1 VLPHRPA
8 IGFERAF
15 APSGALAHRSSTH
28 RLPAASLPVS
38 PSTPSRAGSDLN
50 GHGTPSEIAR
60 LELLF
65 EAVPLA
71 FATFDVDLKLATA
84 NARYRE
90 LTGLDMAS
98 ASHRAIYDA
107 FPNALADLTDQ
118 IDSAL
123 DGVPVVA
130 ARVPFQTPAG
140 RRLVEVTFT
149 PLSAQTRRGAGP
161 TGTRGLLFAGIDV
174 TEREDLREDLARSV
188 AQLESIFD
196 VIPDSVRVV
205 DTDGHTVRSNAQALH
220 DHPTGQPSTLRELWQ
235 LDRPRTIDGTSLFM
249 HEHPTARALRGERV
263 RGETLAV
270 KRGPDGRQVIIEVN
284 SNPLYDERGKIRG
297 AVTVER
303 DVTVKTQL
311 ARQLE
316 EEARR
321 TAELY
326 DRVSTE
332 AERLE
337 KMVQERTQ
345 EVLALQE
352 ARARERRLAAVGQ
365 LAAGVM
371 HDVNN
376 ALNPIMAA
384 AYLLQA
390 SATNP
395 DKVRDY
401 ADRIA
406 KAAETG
412 AATAARV
419 GRFIRQ
425 EPLQGESEELVDLSQ
440 VCDEVVAMTRPL
452 WAERAKGGVI
462 RFERDLANG
471 AMVRGI
477 AGELRESLLNLVQN
491 ALDAMAGGGTL
502 AIRTYPAANDVNV
515 EVRDTGIGMSAEVR
529 ERAFEPFFTTKGK
542 AGTGLGLAEVYGIV
556 KRHRGHAEIESMPG
570 VGTTV
575 RLVFPVAVVGG
586 AVSAAEQ
593 KPRQRAPRNVLLVE
607 DHTDSRE
614 FMQAL
619 LESDGHTVDTVTC
632 VRDATA
638 KLEAAA
644 KNGGVPYHVLVTDIG
659 LPDGSGW
666 DLIAVVRE
674 RWPGVRIGVVTGWE
688 PRATAGSEGDFVLRK
703 PVRTSELLAQ
713 VAST

>member
-1 VLPHRPA
+1 VTQ
-8 IGFERAF
+8 
-15 APSGALAHRSSTH
+15 PS
-28 RLPAASLPVS
+28 ASLDFARVGI
-38 PSTPSRAGSDLN
+38 TGL
-50 GHGTPSEIAR
+50 R
-60 LELLF
+60 LEALF

-71 FATFDVDLKLATA
+71 IAVFDGDLRLVNG

-90 LTGLDMAS
+90 LTDVAS
-98 ASHRAIYDA
+98 SLPLRISIYDA

-123 DGVPVVA
+123 RGSPVASAV
-130 ARVPFQTPAG
+130 RIPFQHRGG
-140 RRLVEVTFT
+140 RRLIETTFATLVEEGGG
-149 PLSAQTRRGAGP
+149 RGI
-161 TGTRGLLFAGIDV
+161 LFAGNDV
-174 TEREDLREDLARSV
+174 SEREELRETLSRSV

-196 VIPDSVRVV
+196 VIPDSVRVF
-205 DTDGHTVRSNAQALH
+205 DTDGRTVRSNTQALQ
-220 DHPTGQPSTLRELWQ
+220 DHMSGQPSTLRELWQ
-235 LDRPRTIDGTSLFM
+235 LDRPRSIDGMSLFM

-270 KRGPDGRQVIIEVN
+270 RRGADGSPVIIEVN
-284 SNPLYDERGKIRG
+284 SNPLYDEHGKIRG

-311 ARQLE
+311 AKALE

-326 DRVSTE
+326 ERVSTE

-337 KMVQERTQ
+337 RMVQERTA
-345 EVLALQE
+345 ELLALQE

-384 AYLLQA
+384 AYLLDA
-390 SATNP
+390 HADNP
-395 DKVRDY
+395 AAVRDY
-401 ADRIA
+401 AVRIA

-425 EPLQGESEELVDLSQ
+425 EPLQADREEPVDLSL

-452 WAERAKGGVI
+452 WAERARGGVI
-462 RFERDLANG
+462 HLERRLTEG

-477 AGELRESLLNLVQN
+477 AGELREALLNLVQN

-502 AIRTYPAANDVNV
+502 GIATTAGDS
-515 EVRDTGIGMSAEVR
+515 EVRLEIRDSGVGMSAEVR
-529 ERAFEPFFTTKGK
+529 ERAFEPFFTTKGR

-556 KRHRGHAEIESMPG
+556 KRHRGRAEIESFPN
-570 VGTTV
+570 VGTTI
-575 RLVFPVAVVGG
+575 RLVFPKSSLPQVTEITIEQRRRVA
-586 AVSAAEQ
+586 
-593 KPRQRAPRNVLLVE
+593 RRVLLVE
-607 DHTDSRE
+607 DHPDSRE

-619 LESDGHTVDTVTC
+619 LESDGHAVDTAPGFE
-632 VRDATA
+632 DATRLLQKA
-638 KLEAAA
+638 IP
-644 KNGGVPYHVLVTDIG
+644 VYDVLITDIG
-659 LPDGSGW
+659 LADGTGW
-666 DLIAVVRE
+666 DLVTFARE
-674 RWPGVRIGVVTGWE
+674 RWPSMRIGIVTGWE
-688 PRATAGSEGDFVLRK
+688 PRVGAGADGDFILRK
-703 PVRTSELLAQ
+703 PVRTSELLSQ
-713 VAST
+713 VAGEG